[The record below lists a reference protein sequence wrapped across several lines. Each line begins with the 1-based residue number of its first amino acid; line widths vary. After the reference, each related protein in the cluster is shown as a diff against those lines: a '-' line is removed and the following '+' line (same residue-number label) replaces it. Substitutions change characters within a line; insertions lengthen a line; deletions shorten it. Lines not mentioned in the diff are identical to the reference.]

1 MSDEIKDITIIGAG
15 PSGLFTA
22 FQAGMY
28 EASVRI
34 IDSIGE
40 PGGQLTALYPEK
52 YIFDAPGFSRI
63 TAKCLAK
70 NLFEQADQ
78 FSPELRLDE
87 TALDITNHS
96 EHNLIKVI
104 TDKDSYLTK
113 TVIIAAGLGAFK
125 PRTLAIQDIERF
137 EGNGIYY
144 FVREKESFTGKSIV
158 IAGGGDSAVDW
169 ALNLIDTA
177 KNITLVHRKET
188 FRAHP
193 NSIQQLLDVAKQGRI
208 NICTPYE
215 IKNVSGNKELT
226 EIVISD
232 ASGKEMRVRA
242 DALLLLLGF
251 SSDLGPIEKWGLDI
265 EDGRIKVD
273 IHMETNRRGIFAVGD
288 IANYPGKL
296 KLILTGFSD
305 GAQAVR
311 STVPYIRPGDKKAHG
326 HSTSLKVFST
336 K

>member
-1 MSDEIKDITIIGAG
+1 M
-15 PSGLFTA
+15 
-22 FQAGMY
+22 
-28 EASVRI
+28 
-34 IDSIGE
+34 
-40 PGGQLTALYPEK
+40 
-52 YIFDAPGFSRI
+52 
-63 TAKCLAK
+63 
-70 NLFEQADQ
+70 
-78 FSPELRLDE
+78 
-87 TALDITNHS
+87 
-96 EHNLIKVI
+96 
-104 TDKDSYLTK
+104 
-113 TVIIAAGLGAFK
+113 
-125 PRTLAIQDIERF
+125 
-137 EGNGIYY
+137 
-144 FVREKESFTGKSIV
+144 
-158 IAGGGDSAVDW
+158 
-169 ALNLIDTA
+169 
-177 KNITLVHRKET
+177 
-188 FRAHP
+188 
-193 NSIQQLLDVAKQGRI
+193 
-208 NICTPYE
+208 
-215 IKNVSGNKELT
+215 SGNKELT